1 MATVK
6 IDDLNSESA
15 EAQPVTLEEAA
26 QIVGGAEAKPKPKP
40 KSEQQ
45 VYLNYKL
52 ENVLVSSYS

>member
-6 IDDLNSESA
+6 INDLNV
-15 EAQPVTLEEAA
+15 EATETQPVTLEEAA
-26 QIVGGAEAKPKPKP
+26 QIMGGAEAKPKP

-45 VYLNYKL
+45 VYLTYKL

>member
-6 IDDLNSESA
+6 IDDLKAESA
-15 EAQPVTLEEAA
+15 ETQPVTLEEAA
-26 QIVGGAEAKPKPKP
+26 QIMGGAESKPKA

-45 VYLNYKL
+45 VYLTYKL